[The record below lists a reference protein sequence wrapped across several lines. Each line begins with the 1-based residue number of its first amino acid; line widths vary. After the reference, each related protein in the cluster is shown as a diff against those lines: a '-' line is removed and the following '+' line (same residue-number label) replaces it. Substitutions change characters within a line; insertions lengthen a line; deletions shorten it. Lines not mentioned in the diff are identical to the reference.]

1 MKGQGPNSILVCH
14 ASMLYA
20 MNCSLPFASLS
31 VLASFTIFHI
41 IPNMLLKIP
50 NVIKSARVPLEMVL
64 KNEI

>member
-1 MKGQGPNSILVCH
+1 MACIYVVCDELFT
-14 ASMLYA
+14 AICITL
-20 MNCSLPFASLS
+20 F